1 MAPAKTSRRKK
12 AGSASRSAK
21 RQPKNKSRKGEPA
34 RVHSI
39 DAVLGA
45 DAVSQPLTL
54 AAPSSIAAAVVED
67 IAELSNHPAAQL
79 SGAYSLTG
87 PPLLFSDYGLTAL
100 AQRLWQLIRSQNPQG
115 SISIAEVRQPGLTVA
130 ALVKLV
136 LDRCRPS

>member
-1 MAPAKTSRRKK
+1 
-12 AGSASRSAK
+12 
-21 RQPKNKSRKGEPA
+21 
-34 RVHSI
+34 
-39 DAVLGA
+39 
-45 DAVSQPLTL
+45 LTL

-67 IAELSNHPAAQL
+67 IAELSNYPAAQI

-100 AQRLWQLIRSQNPQG
+100 AQRLWQLIRGQNPQG